1 MNNKIS
7 FIQNIKD
14 YFRDIKIHSKDRTHN
29 FIRHKVK
36 IGYKTPKDHAFIPDQ
51 SKLGMHVAVLDP
63 DSLIVEDIMTTN
75 PKFGNL
81 LKMRPIF
88 IEINHEQKDKIN
100 LNEGQPWIYNEDEKD
115 FFQFEDLKE
124 NNG

>member
-14 YFRDIKIHSKDRTHN
+14 SIRDLKIYIKDKIHN
-29 FIRHKVK
+29 FIRHNIK
-36 IGYKTPKDHAFIPDQ
+36 IGYKAPKDHAFIPDQ
-51 SKLGMHVAVLDP
+51 SKLGMHIAILDP
-63 DSLIVEDIMTTN
+63 DSMIVEDIMTTN

-81 LKMRPIF
+81 LKMRPVF

-100 LNEGQPWIYNEDEKD
+100 LNEKHPWIYNEQEKD
-115 FFQFEDLKE
+115 FFQFTDLE
-124 NNG
+124 ATND